1 MVSMI
6 GCGGSS
12 NGFSVSGKVTYQG
25 NAVEQGT
32 INFRNTEGKLF
43 GGGLQ
48 SGGEY
53 IFDLPAGDY
62 QVRIDAPAPMPAD
75 WKEGD
80 PLPTGNKRLAPMRF
94 ANFDSS
100 GLTTK
105 VTEDTVSHSVDFEL
119 K

>member
-1 MVSMI
+1 MIFVI
-6 GCGGSS
+6 GCGEGS
-12 NGFSVSGKVTYQG
+12 NTFNVSGKVTYQG
-25 NAVEQGT
+25 TAVEQGT
-32 INFRNTEGKLF
+32 INFRNAEGKLF

-53 IFDLPAGDY
+53 EFDLPKGDY
-62 QVRIDAPAPMPAD
+62 QVRIDAPAPMPVD

-80 PLPTGNKRLAPMRF
+80 PLPTGTKRLAPMRY

-105 VTEDTVSHSVDFEL
+105 VTEDASSHSVDFEL